1 MKHQLKR
8 SYGYSYVNN
17 DGKGFS
23 DTEPFICS
31 GFDSLEEAHESAKEA
46 VETTGIKKVC
56 FFTYDEE
63 LPEFVSY
70 DYVESRSVIKQ

>member
-8 SYGYSYVNN
+8 SYGYSYVNK

-31 GFDSLEEAHESAKEA
+31 GFDILEEAYESAKEA
-46 VETTGIKKVC
+46 IRAIGIKEVS

-63 LPEFVSY
+63 LPEFISY
-70 DYVESRSVIKQ
+70 DYIKNHLVVLE

>member
-31 GFDSLEEAHESAKEA
+31 GFTSFEEAHESAKEA
-46 VETTGIKKVC
+46 VRTIGIKEVS

-70 DYVESRSVIKQ
+70 DYIKNHLVVLE

>member
-23 DTEPFICS
+23 DTEPFGLLCLIT
-31 GFDSLEEAHESAKEA
+31 K
-46 VETTGIKKVC
+46 
-56 FFTYDEE
+56 TYI
-63 LPEFVSY
+63 L
-70 DYVESRSVIKQ
+70 